1 MTTADLR
8 PELTGVAGVPETVLS
23 ENLLARL
30 PTEVPPAPWTCDAQ
44 AVVWYAR
51 GGAAAT
57 RALPPSLRGTASG
70 LAVVGGIVRYS
81 STPVGPYDE
90 VFGLV
95 GSRTGLRPWG
105 SVAFMSVDS
114 EASLV
119 GGRANWAMP
128 KTLGTFTGEV
138 GNGRTVAASG
148 ADESSWRV
156 SVRPRATGPR
166 LPMRSRGRCR
176 QEFPDG
182 RVGES
187 LMNGRGHIRVAIVD
201 VEVESDGPLPTW
213 LRPGRHLGA
222 LVEAAAF
229 SMTAPTFR

>member
-1 MTTADLR
+1 MAGPVLR
-8 PELTGVAGVPETVLS
+8 PELTGVAGVPETALS
-23 ENLLARL
+23 DALVARL
-30 PTEVPPAPWTCDAQ
+30 PEEVPPAPWTCEAR

-51 GGAAAT
+51 GSAAAT
-57 RALPPSLRGTASG
+57 EALPPSLRRSASG
-70 LAVVGGIVRYS
+70 LAVVGGVVRYS

-95 GSRTGLRPWG
+95 GSRTGIRPWG

-114 EASLV
+114 EASLA
-119 GGRANWAMP
+119 GGRGNWAMP

-138 GNGRTVAASG
+138 GSGQTLTASG
-148 ADESSWRV
+148 ADASTWRI
-156 SVRPRATGPR
+156 SVRPTAYGPR

-182 RVGES
+182 RLGES
-187 LMNGRGHIRVAIVD
+187 LMNGRGRIRLALVD

-213 LRPGRHLGA
+213 LRPGRHVGA
-222 LVEAAAF
+222 VVESASF
-229 SMTAPTFR
+229 SMTEPAFG